1 MKKIRHIAFRE
12 FKTRIRKKAFLI
24 STIMGP
30 IFMLA
35 LLIVP
40 YYFSSETS
48 TNTKVALANF
58 PFDIPS
64 VEDVQI
70 DRITT
75 QLPDTLTNQ
84 YNTVLSYIQAPHQNE
99 PIIHFYTTKNIPLVE
114 SYLTTTIKEQLY
126 NIPNLLIKKVQITPK
141 TATNNANLFYS
152 YGAPILIYFFI
163 FLYGIQIMKG
173 ITEEKS
179 NRIMEVLLCTVKPF
193 EMMVGK
199 ILGIFSMALVQF
211 GIWAAS
217 STLIYNAFY
226 HYYHLERF
234 QSALTSTSVPGISD
248 DFGAS
253 LHLLVT
259 TLSPTNVMAMGG
271 VFLIY
276 FVGGYFLFGAL
287 FAIVGAASDPE
298 TDTQQFLFP
307 ITVPLLLSFM
317 LLDVVIG
324 QPTGRLASF
333 LSLFPFT
340 SPIIMPACFGSGQ
353 VQWWQLCLSIFLLV
367 GGFLITTWVA
377 SRIYRV
383 GVLAAG
389 AKVSY
394 GTLVKWFLEKK

>member
-1 MKKIRHIAFRE
+1 MKKIKHIAFRE
-12 FKTRIRKKAFLI
+12 FKTRIRKKAFLM

-30 IFMLA
+30 LFMLA

-40 YYFSSETS
+40 YYFSSEKS
-48 TNTKVALANF
+48 QITKVALANF

-64 VEDVQI
+64 IEQVAI
-70 DRITT
+70 IPIST
-75 QLPDTLTNQ
+75 QFPDTLTND
-84 YNTVLSYIQAPHQNE
+84 YAMVLSYNQAPHQQE
-99 PIIHFYTTKNIPLVE
+99 PIIHIYSTHPSPLIE
-114 SYLTTTIKEQLY
+114 SYLTTSIQEQLY
-126 NIPNLLIKKVQITPK
+126 NLPHLLIKKIKINPQTV
-141 TATNNANLFYS
+141 NNNSNLFYS
-152 YGAPILIYFFI
+152 YAAPILIYFFI

-179 NRIMEVLLCTVKPF
+179 NRIMEVLLCSVKPF

-217 STLIYNAFY
+217 SALIYQGVY
-226 HYYHLERF
+226 HYYRLERF
-234 QSALTSTSVPGISD
+234 QSTLTSTSVPGISD

-253 LHLLVT
+253 LHQLVT
-259 TLSPTNVMAMGG
+259 TLSLPNVMAMGG
-271 VFLIY
+271 VFMLY
-276 FVGGYFLFGAL
+276 FIGGYFLFGAL

-317 LLDVVIG
+317 LLDAVIG
-324 QPTGRLASF
+324 QPTGALAQV
-333 LSLFPFT
+333 LSIFPFT
-340 SPIIMPACFGSGQ
+340 SPIIMPACFGTGQ
-353 VQWWQLCLSIFLLV
+353 VVWWQLLLSIVMLI

-394 GTLVKWFLEKK
+394 GTLVKWFLEKD

>member
-12 FKTRIRKKAFLI
+12 FKTRVRKKAFLI

-40 YYFSSETS
+40 YYFSSEKNHT
-48 TNTKVALANF
+48 TKVALANF

-64 VEDVQI
+64 IEQLEIKRV
-70 DRITT
+70 TT
-75 QLPDTLTNQ
+75 QFPDTLTND
-84 YNTVLSYIQAPHQNE
+84 YDLILSYNQAPHQRE
-99 PIIHFYTTKNIPLVE
+99 PIIHFYSTNASPLVE
-114 SYLTTTIKEQLY
+114 NYLISSSKEQLY
-126 NIPNLLIKKVQITPK
+126 NLPHLLVKKVKINPQTV
-141 TATNNANLFYS
+141 NNNSNLFYS

-199 ILGIFSMALVQF
+199 ILGIFSMALLQF
-211 GIWAAS
+211 GIWATS
-217 STLIYNAFY
+217 SALIYKGFY
-226 HYYHLERF
+226 HYYHLDRF
-234 QSALTSTSVPGISD
+234 QSALASTSVPGVSD

-253 LHLLVT
+253 LHVLVT
-259 TLSPTNVMAMGG
+259 TLSPTNVFAMGG
-271 VFLIY
+271 VFMVY
-276 FVGGYFLFGAL
+276 FIGGYFLFGAL

-307 ITVPLLLSFM
+307 ITIPLLLSFM
-317 LLDVVIG
+317 LMDGVIG
-324 QPTGRLASF
+324 NPSGSLASF

-340 SPIIMPACFGSGQ
+340 SPIIMPACFGTGQ
-353 VQWWQLCLSIFLLV
+353 VVWWHLLLSIVFLI

-394 GTLVKWFLEKK
+394 STLIKWFLEKD

>member
-1 MKKIRHIAFRE
+1 MKKIKHIAFRE

-30 IFMLA
+30 LFMLA

-40 YYFSSETS
+40 YYFSSEQNHT
-48 TNTKVALANF
+48 TPVALVNF
-58 PFDIPS
+58 PFSIPS
-64 VEDVQI
+64 IEHLEIEHVTSQF
-70 DRITT
+70 
-75 QLPDTLTNQ
+75 PDTLTND
-84 YNTVLSYIQAPHQNE
+84 YAMVLSYHQAPHQRE
-99 PIIHFYTTKNIPLVE
+99 PIIHFYSTNSFPLIE
-114 SYLTTTIKEQLY
+114 SYLTASIKEQLY
-126 NIPNLLIKKVQITPK
+126 NLPHLLIKKVKINPQTVN
-141 TATNNANLFYS
+141 TNSYLFYS
-152 YGAPILIYFFI
+152 YAAPILIYFFI

-211 GIWAAS
+211 GIWATS
-217 STLIYNAFY
+217 SALIYKGFY

-234 QSALTSTSVPGISD
+234 QSALTSGSVPGVSD

-253 LHLLVT
+253 LHQLVT
-259 TLSPTNVMAMGG
+259 TLSLSNVMAMGG
-271 VFLIY
+271 VFMVY
-276 FVGGYFLFGAL
+276 FIGGYFLFGAL

-307 ITVPLLLSFM
+307 ITIPLLLSFM
-317 LLDVVIG
+317 LLDAVIG
-324 QPTGRLASF
+324 QPNGALAQF
-333 LSLFPFT
+333 LSIFPFT
-340 SPIIMPACFGSGQ
+340 SPIVMPACFGTGQ
-353 VQWWQLCLSIFLLV
+353 IVWWQLSLSMLCLVI
-367 GGFLITTWVA
+367 GFLVTTWVA

-389 AKVSY
+389 SKVSY
-394 GTLVKWFLEKK
+394 GTLVKWFLEKE